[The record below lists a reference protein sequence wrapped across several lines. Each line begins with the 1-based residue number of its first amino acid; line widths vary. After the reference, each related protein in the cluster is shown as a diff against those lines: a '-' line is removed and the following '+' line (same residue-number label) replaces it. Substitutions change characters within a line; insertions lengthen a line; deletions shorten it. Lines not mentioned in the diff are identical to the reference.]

1 MTLYTTDGRAIDAV
15 LFDLDG
21 TLVET
26 SNRWAEDLAER
37 LAPLRRLSPRLDTE
51 KLARAIVMGIEMP
64 ANYLISSLER
74 LGLTGVISGI
84 ADRVRRSKGLAIR
97 GQARLI
103 EGSEALLEA
112 LAPQVKLAVVT
123 TRARAEGHAFVR
135 TAGFERFFPVVIT
148 RQDVWRMKPHPA
160 PVLAA
165 AEKLGVEAQRCILV
179 GDTVMDVRAAK
190 RAGAVAVGVLSGIA
204 NRQELEGAGADLI
217 LERADELLPYL
228 SR

>member
-26 SNRWAEDLAER
+26 SNRWAADLAER
-37 LAPLRRLSPRLDTE
+37 LAPLRRLSSRIDTE
-51 KLARAIVMGIEMP
+51 KLARALVMAIEMP
-64 ANYLISSLER
+64 ANYLVSSLER

-97 GQARLI
+97 GQAELI
-103 EGSEALLEA
+103 VGSEALLEA
-112 LAPQVKLAVVT
+112 LAPQVRLAVVT
-123 TRARAEGHAFVR
+123 TRARAEAHAFVQS
-135 TAGFERFFPVVIT
+135 AGFARFFPVIIT

-165 AEKLGVEAQRCILV
+165 AEQLDVDPERCLLV

-190 RAGAVAVGVLSGIA
+190 RAGAVAVGVLTGIA
-204 NRQELEGAGADLI
+204 NRQELERAGADLI
-217 LERADELLPYL
+217 LERADELLPHL
-228 SR
+228 SP

>member
-26 SNRWAEDLAER
+26 SNRWAEGLAKR
-37 LAPLRRLSPRLDTE
+37 LAPLRRLWPQLDTAT
-51 KLARAIVMGIEMP
+51 LARDLVMAIEMP
-64 ANYLISSLER
+64 ANYLVSSLEH

-84 ADRVRRSKGLAIR
+84 ADRVRRSKGLATR

-103 EGSEALLEA
+103 AGSEALLEA

-123 TRARAEGHAFVR
+123 TRARAEAHAFVR
-135 TAGFERFFPVVIT
+135 TAELERFFPVIIT

-165 AEKLGVEAQRCILV
+165 AEQLGVEAQRCLLV

-190 RAGAVAVGVLSGIA
+190 RAGAVAVGVLTGIA
-204 NRQELEGAGADLI
+204 NRRELERADADLI
-217 LERADELLPYL
+217 LDRADELLPHL
-228 SR
+228 SP